1 MKIFTSLLNWNHSL
15 PTPTRWESLNLSELL
30 VWKLGILFFWCRSLM
45 SIKTDFESPVVW
57 FVFVSIIICI
67 LPSECLTINDWQQP
81 EWVEFNWFYY
91 SQAGAGTISCVRF
104 VMVGRDESHS
114 LTKTFRIII
123 CIKGHHFI
131 QETSDII
138 NNKLENH
145 LATQFSNSLGVVNFK
160 SGCGLGSSLNPGFTN
175 IRNLDDTLTLK

>member
-104 VMVGRDESHS
+104 VMVGMVVSQLHKNIPYYYLYQGPPFYTRDTRHYRQQARKHSHRHHFPTHFDGLVNWLGFYDMFELQVRVWS
-114 LTKTFRIII
+114 RII
-123 CIKGHHFI
+123 
-131 QETSDII
+131 S
-138 NNKLENH
+138 
-145 LATQFSNSLGVVNFK
+145 
-160 SGCGLGSSLNPGFTN
+160 
-175 IRNLDDTLTLK
+175 